1 MGDVVS
7 RAALPL
13 QKLSDTTVLIPAAG
27 RVPEGIL
34 ALSNVQSPAMIPVAG
49 RPVIH
54 WTLSY
59 LRSLGLHR
67 FVIAVAKRGGFI
79 EEFVD
84 AVFGGSCEIQFI
96 TPSKSGGLGQTVLDL
111 AHQVKTERAL
121 VVLGDTHFQL
131 ADPAVLA
138 APTPTVLVAPV
149 EESYRWCVAQC
160 AADGT
165 VSALHDKKADLPGP
179 HLALIGVYAFPSGA
193 QLLDASHAAVA
204 AADEQGKNAEMSA
217 ILEHLRLRAGLRAVP
232 AGDWLDCGNPDS
244 QAASHQALLQKRA
257 FNELTIDGVMGTI
270 TKRSQNVEKFIDEI
284 NYLKLLPAELAV
296 LFPRVVDQ
304 SVEQGNPHV
313 TLEYYGY
320 PTLGEAFVF
329 ENIDAGIWERV
340 FEHLRHIVTQAFMA
354 QERPLK
360 RGALVEMCI
369 DKTRARLAA
378 LPGPE
383 PLLTLVRHERTLTLN
398 GRTVKNLPLLWPR
411 ITAEVERMAA
421 QGKGSVIHGDLC
433 FSNVLYDFRSRICK
447 LIDPRGS
454 FAERGVAGDIR
465 YDVAKLYHS
474 ARGKYDFLTHD
485 LFHVDV
491 QGTDITFN
499 VRSQPSHERILE
511 RFEKVF
517 FGPFDKR
524 DITVVTALLFAS
536 MLPLHYDYPKR
547 QLAMY
552 ATALGLLD
560 EVLS

>member
-7 RAALPL
+7 YAAQPM

-96 TPSKSGGLGQTVLDL
+96 TPSKGGGLGQTVLDL
-111 AHQVKTERAL
+111 AQQVKTPRAL

-131 ADPAVLA
+131 AEPAVLA
-138 APTPTVLVAPV
+138 CTTPTVLVAPV

-179 HLALIGVYAFPSGA
+179 HQALIGVYAFPSSA
-193 QLLDASHAAVA
+193 QLLDASRTAVV
-204 AADEQGKNAEMSA
+204 AADEKGKNAEMSA
-217 ILEHLRLRAGLRAVP
+217 ILEHLRSRAGLRAVP

-257 FNELTIDGVMGTI
+257 FNELSIDGVMGTI
-270 TKRSQNVEKFIDEI
+270 TKRSQNVDKFIDEI

-296 LFPRVVDQ
+296 LFPRVIDQ

-354 QERPLK
+354 HARPLK
-360 RGALVEMCI
+360 PGALVEMCI

-378 LPGPE
+378 LQGPE
-383 PLLTLVRHERTLTLN
+383 PLLALVRHDGMVTLN
-398 GRTVKNLPLLWPR
+398 GRSVKNLPLLWPR
-411 ITAEVERMAA
+411 LAAEVERMAA
-421 QGKGSVIHGDLC
+421 QGSGSVIHGDLC

-491 QGTDITFN
+491 KGTDITFN